1 MALPD
6 FLLDGYKDWK
16 ENKFKNKK
24 KFFHKISSIKQKPK
38 AMIISCCDSR
48 ILENDIFNAEAGDY
62 FIHKN
67 IANLILPNKKSKF
80 NNNTNSAIEYAVK
93 ALKVSHIFILGHSN
107 CGGIKFAHDC
117 FLKKTR
123 NQNNKYK
130 YLNDWIK
137 PLKSIFIKFSN
148 KKNGKKSILSE
159 FERLSI
165 QNSLDNLLEYPYIEK
180 LVKINK
186 LQIHGLWYDIGKGNI
201 KYFDKKSKNFKN
213 IV

>member
-6 FLLDGYKDWK
+6 FLVDGYKDWK

-24 KFFHKISSIKQKPK
+24 KFFHKISLTKQKPK

-48 ILENDIFNAEAGDY
+48 ILENEIFNAEAGDY

-67 IANLILPNKKSKF
+67 IANLILPFKKSKL

-93 ALKVSHIFILGHSN
+93 GLKVSHIFILGHSN

-117 FLKKTR
+117 FLKKTID
-123 NQNNKYK
+123 QNNKYK
-130 YLNDWIK
+130 YLKDWVK
-137 PLKSIFIKFSN
+137 PLKNIFIKFS
-148 KKNGKKSILSE
+148 KKRGEKNTLSN

-165 QNSLDNLLEYPYIEK
+165 EYSLNNLLEYPYIKK
-180 LVKINK
+180 LVKTNK

-201 KYFDKKSKNFKN
+201 KYFDKKSKSFNN
-213 IV
+213 IA